1 MLSPRVRTRGWFSAA
16 AKRSSS
22 AHLAPP
28 ELGVDLTAI
37 GEVVVKRRGRDA
49 RLLADR
55 LQSGGRVALFGEQ
68 RLGGIEDGMH
78 ALDPRGAAPR
88 PGGQMPDDPT
98 CFRTRVE
105 IVLIFERCPQGIT
118 SSHPRASRFRGALT
132 SPSRQRPRRTPECSA
147 AVRRNRFNRPS
158 SRC

>member
-78 ALDPRGAAPR
+78 ALDPAALHHGR
-88 PGGQMPDDPT
+88 AGRCLT
-98 CFRTRVE
+98 TRLV
-105 IVLIFERCPQGIT
+105 FE
-118 SSHPRASRFRGALT
+118 HESR
-132 SPSRQRPRRTPECSA
+132 SY
-147 AVRRNRFNRPS
+147 
-158 SRC
+158 